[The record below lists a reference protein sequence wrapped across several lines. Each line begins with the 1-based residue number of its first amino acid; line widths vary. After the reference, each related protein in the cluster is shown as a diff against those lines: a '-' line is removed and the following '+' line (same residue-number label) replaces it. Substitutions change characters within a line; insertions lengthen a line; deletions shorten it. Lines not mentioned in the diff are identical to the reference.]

1 MRYFA
6 RLQIHRTSAGLL
18 SLAAIAVLSG
28 GRAKAVPSEARVAA
42 LLSEDI
48 TAYREALEGFKR
60 VYKGPVVDFDMGQAG
75 VRLGELRASHPALVL
90 AVGVRA
96 AKAAA
101 EGFADLPVV
110 YCMVLD
116 PGVNGI
122 SGSNVTGVTLAIPV
136 KRQIEG
142 FRQVLPGLARLGVVY
157 SPAKSGSLME
167 EARPAAAALGVTL
180 LSESV
185 QRSEQVPDALARLAG
200 KVDGLWLPPDATV
213 VTKETFRLALELSL
227 ARKVPLMVFNSQ
239 FVKAGALL
247 ALSPDYGA
255 SGSEAAR
262 IVKLILSGKKPAEI
276 PMTAARGTL
285 VVNVGTARSLG
296 LEIPPSVLKSSQQ
309 VE

>member
-6 RLQIHRTSAGLL
+6 RLQIRRSSAGLL
-18 SLAAIAVLSG
+18 SLAAIALLASA
-28 GRAKAVPSEARVAA
+28 RADGASADARVAA

-48 TAYREALEGFKR
+48 SAYREALEGFKR
-60 VYKGPVVDFDMGQAG
+60 AYPGPVIDFDMSHAG
-75 VRLGELRASHPALVL
+75 DTLGELRSSHPALIL

-122 SGSNVTGVTLAIPV
+122 AGSNVTGVTLAIPV
-136 KRQIEG
+136 RRQIEG
-142 FRQVLPGLARLGVVY
+142 FRQVLPGLARLGVVF
-157 SPAKSGSLME
+157 SPAKSGTLIE
-167 EARPAAAALGVTL
+167 EARSASAALGVTL
-180 LSESV
+180 VTESV
-185 QRSEQVPDALARLAG
+185 QRSDQVPDALARLAG

-213 VTKETFRLALELSL
+213 VTKDTFRLALELSL
-227 ARKVPLMVFNSQ
+227 ARKLPLMVFNSQ

-255 SGSEAAR
+255 SGAEAAR
-262 IVKLILSGKKPAEI
+262 IVKLILGGKKPGEI
-276 PMTAARGTL
+276 PVAPARGTL
-285 VVNVGTARSLG
+285 VVNTGTARSLG
-296 LEIPPSVLKSSQQ
+296 IELSDAVLKSAQQ

>member
-1 MRYFA
+1 VRYFA
-6 RLQIHRTSAGLL
+6 RLQIHRSSAGLF
-18 SLAAIAVLSG
+18 SLVAIAMFSG
-28 GRAKAVPSEARVAA
+28 ARAEAAPPEARVAA

-48 TAYREALEGFKR
+48 TAYREALQGFKAA
-60 VYKGPVVDFDMGQAG
+60 YKGPVIDFDMGQADDK
-75 VRLGELRASHPALVL
+75 LGELRASHPALVL

-122 SGSNVTGVTLAIPV
+122 SGPNVTGVTLAIPV

-142 FRQVLPGLARLGVVY
+142 FKQVLPTLGRLGVVF
-157 SPAKSGSLME
+157 SPAKSGNLME
-167 EARPAAAALGVTL
+167 EARSAAAALGVTL
-180 LSESV
+180 LTESV
-185 QRSEQVPDALARLAG
+185 QRSDQVPDALARLAG

-227 ARKVPLMVFNSQ
+227 ARKLPLMVFNSQ

-247 ALSPDYGA
+247 ALSPDYAA

-262 IVKLILSGKKPAEI
+262 IVKLILSGKKPADI
-276 PMTAARGTL
+276 PTTAARGTL
-285 VVNVGTARSLG
+285 VLNVGTARNLG
-296 LEIPPSVLKSSQQ
+296 IEIPASVLKNSQQ